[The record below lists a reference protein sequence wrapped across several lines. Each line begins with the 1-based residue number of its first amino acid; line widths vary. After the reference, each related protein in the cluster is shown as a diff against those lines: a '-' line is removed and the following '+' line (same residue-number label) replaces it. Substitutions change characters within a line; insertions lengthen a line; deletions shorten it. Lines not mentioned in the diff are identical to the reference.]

1 MSNAGASAAE
11 IDAVITPEVRAWI
24 GRTTDLLPLPEAVS
38 ASDIRRYV
46 EATGDRNPLWL
57 DDAAARAAGYRSRVV
72 PPMMVIDLS
81 WRVKNNDTG
90 RLWQDI
96 PLPPV
101 YIDTRNAST
110 EIEWLDSV
118 HIGDHLALR
127 HRIDDIVAKQGRRG
141 LGVYISKQTEYRV
154 LGAAVVAIV
163 RQTVVRFPSE
173 RMEKH

>member
-1 MSNAGASAAE
+1 MSNASASTAE

-24 GRTTDLLPLPEAVS
+24 GRTTELLPLPEAVS

-57 DDAAARAAGYRSRVV
+57 DDAAAQAAGYRSRLL

-81 WRVKNNDTG
+81 WRVKNNDNG

-96 PLPPV
+96 PLPPA

-110 EIEWLDSV
+110 EIEWLESV

-127 HRIDDIVAKQGRRG
+127 HRINDIVAKQGRRG

-154 LGAAVVAIV
+154 LGRGVAAIV

-173 RMEKH
+173 RVEKH